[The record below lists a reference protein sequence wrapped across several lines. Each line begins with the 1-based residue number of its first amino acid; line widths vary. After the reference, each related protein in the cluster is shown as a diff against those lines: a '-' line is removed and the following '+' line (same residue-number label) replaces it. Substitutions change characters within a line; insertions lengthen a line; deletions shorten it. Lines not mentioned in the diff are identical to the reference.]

1 MSPIAGKIKLVTI
14 RFKLF
19 FLFERMN
26 CLITHMFTK
35 EKAVKA
41 PIFTREVATSR
52 LNTKAGNASKRTK
65 IILNTGEFSLG
76 CKETKIFLGITSSL
90 LISYINREG
99 L

>member
-1 MSPIAGKIKLVTI
+1 NVQAAPSNNENRFRLTHRYTTKMSPIAGKIKLVTI

-26 CLITHMFTK
+26 CLITHIFTK

-52 LNTKAGNASKRTK
+52 LNTKAGNASKPTK
-65 IILNTGEFSLG
+65 IILNTGEFSFG
-76 CKETKIFLGITSSL
+76 CK
-90 LISYINREG
+90 
-99 L
+99 